1 MWCDGG
7 YMILTFFG
15 DLACRVSPV
24 VCLEFGGDGMD
35 LAIVASLVIHCFD
48 SQHLCLSLKQRP
60 KQSEY
65 NGICSEKVRHFMW
78 SLRIAIFQCLK
89 VLDCQLASHLL
100 LHNVFYWRST
110 SLRVL
115 KRKHTCHQLM
125 SLYILTEQ
133 LDRRPTIFL
142 LQSLFSPYHLIA
154 VESQVLQTRK
164 KPMIWRYVDTLE
176 SWSTTWEIVMSSCRS
191 LKVTK
196 GFFVLDFVT
205 ACRSLSKSNQ
215 QSTLLIIKEN
225 CR

>member
-15 DLACRVSPV
+15 DLVCRVSPV

-35 LAIVASLVIHCFD
+35 LAIVASLVIDCFD

-60 KQSEY
+60 KQSEC

-125 SLYILTEQ
+125 SLYILSEQ
-133 LDRRPTIFL
+133 LDRRPTIFVVAKS
-142 LQSLFSPYHLIA
+142 LQSLSFDSCWVSGTA
-154 VESQVLQTRK
+154 NQK
-164 KPMIWRYVDTLE
+164 KANDLEICRYLGKLKRNLGDRYV
-176 SWSTTWEIVMSSCRS
+176 VMS
-191 LKVTK
+191 VFEGHK
-196 GFFVLDFVT
+196 G
-205 ACRSLSKSNQ
+205 
-215 QSTLLIIKEN
+215 LL
-225 CR
+225 CFGLCHCLLFP